1 MKNRE
6 SIFYRN
12 DILCKLENKINT
24 GLISV
29 TVRNRESNEPIT
41 FAEVS
46 IYFLNIRG
54 LYSESG
60 EAFLSVRNVTDKNGK
75 VPLIELPLID
85 KRAYPL
91 SQYFMTVNHFR
102 FYPVNLFNIE
112 IFPNVITEYNILL
125 APLTSVNPNYEYIIT
140 PIRQ

>member
-6 SIFYRN
+6 NIFYRN
-12 DILCKLENKINT
+12 DIFCTLENKINT
-24 GLISV
+24 GNLSI
-29 TVRNRESNEPIT
+29 TVKNRENNEPIT

-46 IYFLNIRG
+46 IFFLNIRG

-60 EAFLSVRNVTDKNGK
+60 EAFLLVRHVTDKNGK
-75 VPLIELPLID
+75 VPLIELPIID

-91 SQYFMTVNHFR
+91 SQYFITVNHFR
-102 FYPVNLFNIE
+102 FHPVNLFNIE

-125 APLTSVNPNYEYIIT
+125 APLTSVNPDYEYIIT